1 MYEKHVEEKKQGTL
15 RQQPSVKSATNPTA
29 IYDMVQLPSHTAN
42 DMVLQ
47 PNPAYGA
54 SGKVIMDDNPA
65 YGSYKH

>member
-1 MYEKHVEEKKQGTL
+1 MFEEKKQGTL

-29 IYDMVQLPSHTAN
+29 IYIYDMVQLHSHTAN

-65 YGSYKH
+65 YESYKH